1 VNGLALF
8 QGKSNGIPGARRG
21 LIDLNDKI
29 DRLGDE
35 LVKLQA
41 GRRRLADQMEMVDS
55 AKRELEASIAQES
68 RTLVD
73 HVKNSVDWALS
84 GFGGPRATKIS
95 ESIVASRLQIEI
107 GDRAASELDAE
118 IARLKVELEAL
129 HAEKPHHV
137 KAVLVEV
144 ASGYRSDLQD
154 IASEMRGL
162 LTILSALDRLTA
174 SQTGD
179 FVPGRRVVVEIP
191 AVGGMAP
198 QTVATPISAVDKAM
212 GLWSEY
218 ALELDADPLAK
229 IETLRFP
236 EVTGEED
243 DGRIIYSDLSPQERS
258 RVDRLAS
265 QTHYHH
271 TQGVNK

>member
-1 VNGLALF
+1 MGALSLFKPNSTGAPAARKGLV
-8 QGKSNGIPGARRG
+8 
-21 LIDLNDKI
+21 DLNDKI
-29 DRLGDE
+29 DRRADE
-35 LVKLQA
+35 LVRIQA
-41 GRRRLADQMEMVDS
+41 GRRRLADQLELVDG
-55 AKRELEASIAQES
+55 ARNELESLIAQDAH
-68 RTLVD
+68 TLID
-73 HVKNSVDWALS
+73 RIKGSVDWCLS
-84 GFGGPRATKIS
+84 GLGGPRATKIS
-95 ESIVASRLQIEI
+95 ESLAASRLQKTI
-107 GDRAASELDAE
+107 GDRAATELDAE
-118 IARLKVELEAL
+118 ISRLKAELEAL

-137 KAVLVEV
+137 KAVLIEV
-144 ASGYRSDLQD
+144 AAGYRSDLKD